1 MSPFFCHFGTF
12 GMTPWIGTTLDISS
26 GVFDISRLRRKKTG
40 HEDRLQGFGMSVMKL
55 DYLHKEKNRR

>member
-1 MSPFFCHFGTF
+1 
-12 GMTPWIGTTLDISS
+12 MTPGIGTTLDISS
-26 GVFDISRLRRKKTG
+26 GVFDISGLRRKKAG